1 MLFRSL
7 NRDISN
13 KSRHTREKS
22 QSLIAEMECTD
33 CHGKRLNGAALS
45 CKIKGYHIADL
56 CCMELTGLREVLAGI
71 TDQRVDAVSYTH
83 LETFPIRSVSL
94 RGLEKN
100 SGINKSSRGK

>member
-1 MLFRSL
+1 MTGLYHKYTKTLL

-71 TDQRVDAVSYTH
+71 TDQRVDVLVQTII
-83 LETFPIRSVSL
+83 E
-94 RGLEKN
+94 GLDRLIEI
-100 SGINKSSRGK
+100 GLPYLT